1 MQPDMSKSIDQ
12 HFEKNFVE
20 ITDPLNRS
28 SGRQIFVA
36 KREQDNFKMIMDG
49 RNKIVTTCI
58 STSSL

>member
-28 SGRQIFVA
+28 SV
-36 KREQDNFKMIMDG
+36 
-49 RNKIVTTCI
+49 
-58 STSSL
+58 